1 MSRPWRIEFDGALY
15 HVLSRGNEQQNIF
28 SDDADRELFLD
39 LVSEMSSRFDIEVYA
54 YVLMGNHYHLLLKT
68 HRANLSKSM
77 QWFGATYTRKYNIRH
92 KRSGHLFQGRF
103 KNFLIESPEYL
114 LRLSCYIHR
123 NPLRAKMVKRLADYR
138 WSSYRVYAYGKKAPD
153 WLNTDLI
160 FSFFAG
166 GHEKK
171 ILGYRKK
178 VQFYSREE
186 NNLWEDFRHGLF
198 LGTLE
203 FVNRMKRAHLPDTP
217 HKEQPQRRDIIRSVD
232 PRIIIKKAAAI
243 IDCDLDGF
251 IASGRVY
258 GAAKTNRDLLMY
270 LIWEYG
276 VYTNEEIGNLFHV
289 TYSSV
294 SRNISSF
301 RARLIKENA
310 LKKLYNKVKSQ
321 IKM

>member
-1 MSRPWRIEFDGALY
+1 
-15 HVLSRGNEQQNIF
+15 
-28 SDDADRELFLD
+28 
-39 LVSEMSSRFDIEVYA
+39 MSSRFDIEVYA
-54 YVLMGNHYHLLLKT
+54 YVLMGNHYHLLLKP

-77 QWFGATYTRKYNIRH
+77 QWFGANYTRKYNIRH

-114 LRLSCYIHR
+114 LCLSCYIHR

-138 WSSYRVYAYGKKAPD
+138 WSSYRVYAYGKKSPD

-166 GHEKK
+166 GHEDQ

-178 VQFYSREE
+178 VQFFSREE

-203 FVNRMKRAHLPDTP
+203 FVNKMKRAHLPDTP
-217 HKEQPQRRDIIRSVD
+217 HKEQPQQRDIIRSVD

-243 IDCDLDGF
+243 IDCDPDEF

-258 GAAKTNRDLLMY
+258 GALKTNRDLLMY

>member
-1 MSRPWRIEFDGALY
+1 MSRSWRIEFDGALY
-15 HVLSRGNEQQNIF
+15 HVLSRGNEQQHIF
-28 SDDADRELFLD
+28 ADDQDRELFLE
-39 LVSEMSSRFDIEVYA
+39 LISEMSARFEIDIFA
-54 YVLMGNHYHLLLKT
+54 YVLMGNHYHLLIKT

-77 QWFGATYTRKYNIRH
+77 QWFGANYTRKYNIRH

-138 WSSYRVYAYGKKAPD
+138 WSSYRVYAYGKKQPD
-153 WLNTDLI
+153 WLKTDLI
-160 FSFFAG
+160 FSFFDG
-166 GHEKK
+166 GHEKQ
-171 ILGYRKK
+171 IQGYRKK

-186 NNLWEDFRHGLF
+186 KKLWEDFRHGLF
-198 LGTLE
+198 FGTLE
-203 FVNRMKRAHLPDTP
+203 FVNKMKRAHLPDTP
-217 HKEQPQRRDIIRSVD
+217 HKEQPQQRDIFRSAD
-232 PRIIIKKAAAI
+232 PHVIIKKAAAI
-243 IDCDLDGF
+243 LDCDPEEF
-251 IASGRVY
+251 ITSGRMY
-258 GAAKTNRDLLMY
+258 GTAKTNRDLLMY

-294 SRNISSF
+294 SRNVSSF
-301 RARLIKENA
+301 KVKLSDDKI
-310 LKKLYNKVKSQ
+310 LKRLYNKIKSR

>member
-1 MSRPWRIEFDGALY
+1 
-15 HVLSRGNEQQNIF
+15 
-28 SDDADRELFLD
+28 
-39 LVSEMSSRFDIEVYA
+39 MSSRFDIEVYA

-114 LRLSCYIHR
+114 LCLSCYIHR

-138 WSSYRVYAYGKKAPD
+138 WSSYRVYAYGKKSPD

-178 VQFYSREE
+178 VQFFSREE

-203 FVNRMKRAHLPDTP
+203 FVNKMKRAHLPDTP
-217 HKEQPQRRDIIRSVD
+217 HKEKPQQRDIIRSVD

-243 IDCDLDGF
+243 IDCDPDEF